1 LSKES
6 REAKNMKKLFI
17 TTSILFALIV
27 VGSLIA
33 SCAEGGLTTTITPSP
48 GGTPI
53 TVTPTF
59 TTTPPEIPHVYIIE
73 EEGNPYISGLIAE
86 SGGAICFV
94 CHGNIP
100 SHSIWVDDP
109 NICAECHIVSD
120 NPVLEPR

>member
-1 LSKES
+1 
-6 REAKNMKKLFI
+6 MKKLFI

-33 SCAEGGLTTTITPSP
+33 SCTEGGLTTTITPSP

-73 EEGNPYISGLIAE
+73 EEGNPYIWIDRGI
-86 SGGAICFV
+86 GR
-94 CHGNIP
+94 
-100 SHSIWVDDP
+100 SHMLRMSWQ
-109 NICAECHIVSD
+109 HTFT
-120 NPVLEPR
+120 